1 VKNIRDFVECDEDD
15 ALSSGS
21 TPSPTLFRRPRSE
34 IFHQSFFFQRD
45 PGAYNLE
52 ELHPLPSQIPFMWQK
67 YVESVDPLVKIL
79 HVPSM
84 NKTLREMDGNVKSL
98 AVDMEAV
105 MFSVYLAA
113 VASLNEEEA
122 G

>member
-1 VKNIRDFVECDEDD
+1 
-15 ALSSGS
+15 
-21 TPSPTLFRRPRSE
+21 
-34 IFHQSFFFQRD
+34 
-45 PGAYNLE
+45 
-52 ELHPLPSQIPFMWQK
+52 MWQK